1 MNENTP
7 MTPAQQLFA
16 EEHHNLVYAF
26 LNEKKLPED
35 EYYDVVVFGYLQ
47 AVMDYTTQ
55 GESGRFSFATI
66 AWRKMESRLAD
77 HFRHQAS
84 TKRAAPTVSLN
95 AVMDENGLSLS
106 EMLSATDESFLN
118 METGL
123 MFHDLGRQMTRRDMN
138 VLRLKAD
145 GYGTR
150 EIARRENTT
159 VHMVRN
165 ILKCAY

>member
-55 GESGRFSFATI
+55 GESSRFSFATI

-95 AVMDENGLSLS
+95 AVMDDAGLSLS
-106 EMLSATDESFLN
+106 DM
-118 METGL
+118 
-123 MFHDLGRQMTRRDMN
+123 GRHMPRRDMN

-150 EIARRENTT
+150 EIAQRENTT
-159 VHMVRN
+159 VHMVRS

>member
-7 MTPAQQLFA
+7 MSSAQQLFA

-26 LNEKKLPED
+26 LKEKKLPED
-35 EYYDVVVFGYLQ
+35 EYYDVVIFGYLQ
-47 AVMDYTTQ
+47 AVMDYTAQ
-55 GESGRFSFATI
+55 GDASRFSFATI

-84 TKRAAPTVSLN
+84 VKRSAPTISLN
-95 AVMDENGLSLS
+95 AVLEDTGLSLS

-123 MFHDLGRQMTRRDMN
+123 MFQDRGRQMTRRDRN

-145 GYGTR
+145 GDGTR

>member
-55 GESGRFSFATI
+55 GESSRFSFATI

-95 AVMDENGLSLS
+95 AVMDDAGLPLAGIIP
-106 EMLSATDESFLN
+106 EDPCVTLAASFGKPLLRYAPRCPAAKACRRIAKRVQ
-118 METGL
+118 G
-123 MFHDLGRQMTRRDMN
+123 FHEPIA
-138 VLRLKAD
+138 LR
-145 GYGTR
+145 
-150 EIARRENTT
+150 
-159 VHMVRN
+159 
-165 ILKCAY
+165 

>member
-55 GESGRFSFATI
+55 GESSRFSFATI
-66 AWRKMESRLAD
+66 CSPQRMRAFWRWRSACC
-77 HFRHQAS
+77 S
-84 TKRAAPTVSLN
+84 TIWAGICP
-95 AVMDENGLSLS
+95 AV
-106 EMLSATDESFLN
+106 
-118 METGL
+118 
-123 MFHDLGRQMTRRDMN
+123 
-138 VLRLKAD
+138 
-145 GYGTR
+145 
-150 EIARRENTT
+150 I
-159 VHMVRN
+159 
-165 ILKCAY
+165 

>member
-55 GESGRFSFATI
+55 GESSRFSFATI

-84 TKRAAPTVSLN
+84 TKRAAPTVVS
-95 AVMDENGLSLS
+95 
-106 EMLSATDESFLN
+106 
-118 METGL
+118 
-123 MFHDLGRQMTRRDMN
+123 
-138 VLRLKAD
+138 
-145 GYGTR
+145 
-150 EIARRENTT
+150 
-159 VHMVRN
+159 
-165 ILKCAY
+165 